1 MYPYSQNKDKQEQ
14 QQRELEKEEAKYRE
28 KYKDK
33 GLMVSPPDVCRN
45 FREEVLRQIWEEH
58 TNVPL
63 ENRLTTNMLDKLRQ
77 GMARVLTPEQF
88 IDQLKPRIELKRK
101 ELENSEYWKV
111 VNDQVTESEKLQAV
125 TPEIPQLV

>member
-58 TNVPL
+58 TNVPV
-63 ENRLTTNMLDKLRQ
+63 ESRLTENILDKLRE

-125 TPEIPQLV
+125 TLETPLPA